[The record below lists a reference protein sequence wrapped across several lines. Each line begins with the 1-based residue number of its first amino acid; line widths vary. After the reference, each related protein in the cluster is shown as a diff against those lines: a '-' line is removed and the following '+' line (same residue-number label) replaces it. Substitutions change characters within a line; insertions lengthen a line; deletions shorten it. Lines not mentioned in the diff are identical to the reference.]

1 VVRSYRLWRREWRW
15 KDAETLVLRH
25 QLDVAERERPS
36 AHSRLAWPDRAWLA
50 LLAGTVRA
58 ERLAVMRVLPPS
70 VRVVE

>member
-1 VVRSYRLWRREWRW
+1 M
-15 KDAETLVLRH
+15 LRH
-25 QLDVAERERPS
+25 QLDVAERERPC
-36 AHSRLAWPDRAWLA
+36 AHSRLARPDRAWLA